1 MAAAPGQVRY
11 TIYINYGGTVP
22 SFKLTFGGF
31 VFTETSYGTN
41 ENYTVAV
48 TAPTS
53 EANYWTITIDV
64 SDTIS
69 PTYILETDEYVT
81 ERGTLAGATN
91 NTKSF
96 TLMPKI
102 LYAYKSKEGYTIQFD
117 NGTDTF
123 VYLKDKI
130 PVANSSRSYLLNNA
144 SHVWIKD
151 YWAAYLAM
159 DVVSSVSGDDIT
171 INCYIEK

>member
-1 MAAAPGQVRY
+1 MAAAAGQVRY
-11 TIYINYGGTVP
+11 IIYIECGDTVP

-31 VFTETSYGTN
+31 VFTETSYETN

-48 TAPTS
+48 TAPTTS
-53 EANYWTITIDV
+53 ANYWNITIDM
-64 SDTIS
+64 SDSIS
-69 PTYILETDEYVT
+69 PTYILEADEYVT
-81 ERGTLAGATN
+81 ERGTLEGATS

-96 TLMPKI
+96 YLMPKI

-117 NGTDTF
+117 DGTDTF
-123 VYLKDKI
+123 VYLKDKT
-130 PVANSSRSYLLNNA
+130 PVVNSSRAYLLNDAND
-144 SHVWIKD
+144 VWIND
-151 YWAAYLAM
+151 YWSAYLSG

>member
-11 TIYINYGGTVP
+11 TISINYGDTVP

-31 VFTETSYGTN
+31 VFTETSYETN

-48 TAPTS
+48 TAPAS
-53 EANYWTITIDV
+53 GANYWTIQIDI

-102 LYAYKSKEGYTIQFD
+102 LYAYKSKEGYTMQFD
-117 NGTDTF
+117 DGTDTF
-123 VYLKDKI
+123 VYLKDKT
-130 PVANSSRSYLLNNA
+130 PVVNSSRAYLLNNE
-144 SHVWIKD
+144 SSVWIDD
-151 YWAAYLAM
+151 YWAAYLSM
-159 DVVSSVSGDDIT
+159 DVVSSASGDDIT